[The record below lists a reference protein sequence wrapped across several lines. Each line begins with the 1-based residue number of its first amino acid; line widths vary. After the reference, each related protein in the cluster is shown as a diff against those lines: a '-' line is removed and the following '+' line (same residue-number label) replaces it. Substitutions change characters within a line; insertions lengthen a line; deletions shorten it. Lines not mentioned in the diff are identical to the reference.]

1 MAKRGRRPLSGGKKV
16 LLTLGVIALLVLLF
30 FLSYWIT
37 TVSLRAGRDDSPAP
51 VQPTTTPSPA
61 PAVNY
66 EALSKTELIELLKER
81 DERIRE
87 LEGGT
92 TSAIVDIVSTPAPTK
107 APIESATP
115 TPTKTPSPT
124 PKASATPAPTK
135 APTATPKPTEKATA
149 TPKPT
154 ATAKPTQAPTP
165 VHTPTPTPAP
175 TKTPTSIRPVA
186 PAA

>member
-1 MAKRGRRPLSGGKKV
+1 MAKRGRRPLSGGKKA

-51 VQPTTTPSPA
+51 VQPTATGSPA

-66 EALSKTELIELLKER
+66 EALSKAELIELLKER

-92 TSAIVDIVSTPAPTK
+92 TSAIVDIAGTPAPTQK
-107 APIESATP
+107 PIESATP
-115 TPTKTPSPT
+115 KPTEKATAT
-124 PKASATPAPTK
+124 PKPTVTPKPTEK
-135 APTATPKPTEKATA
+135 ATATPKPTEKATA

-154 ATAKPTQAPTP
+154 ATAKPTQAPTAVP
-165 VHTPTPTPAP
+165 TPTPTPAP

>member
-51 VQPTTTPSPA
+51 VQPTTTGSPA

-87 LEGGT
+87 LESGT
-92 TSAIVDIVSTPAPTK
+92 SSAIVDVVGTPAPTK
-107 APIESATP
+107 TPIE
-115 TPTKTPSPT
+115 
-124 PKASATPAPTK
+124 SATPAPTK

-165 VHTPTPTPAP
+165 VPTPTPTPAP